1 MQKEEVEFTFKHLC
15 YKYTYVNIQV
25 LLITLYQFQQ
35 APLALPFS
43 CTILN
48 ELIIWIKYSRG
59 YTTENIEHILNI
71 LFYIYVTLIYY
82 LDLNY
87 YIFSTIFILLSFI
100 FKVFCDKKQNQQHE
114 YSTILRLCKI
124 LYEFSLLIALLC
136 ITLKMNLYVEWTWS
150 QTFWWY
156 WMFLSGL
163 IGLTI
168 TFLLIL
174 ISKLIRINN
183 STIINHFKNE
193 IKTIVWL
200 LYTSALSS
208 LIAAVWIINTLNIL
222 GINLE
227 IKVGD
232 FYMYSIISMNI
243 LIFCTISYVFF
254 HSIVEFVLSINQIE
268 SRDQSPKTATQ
279 NRDKQ
284 IKKEITK
291 TSIFMQK
298 LSSAYFR
305 QIKDL
310 EVVVLKDTNQNE
322 ILTERN
328 VNNIIL
334 QKNKNFPHDSN
345 SKCIICCEK
354 SSNAIL
360 MNCCHGGICYQCAV
374 QLAQKQKE
382 CFLCRQI
389 ISTIYEIDEKDVS
402 TLKRVISKTRIS
414 N

>member
-1 MQKEEVEFTFKHLC
+1 MQKEVVELAYKHLC
-15 YKYTYVNIQV
+15 YKYTYINILV
-25 LLITLYQFQQ
+25 LLITLFQFQQ
-35 APLALPFS
+35 TPLALPLG
-43 CTILN
+43 CAILN
-48 ELIIWIKYSRG
+48 ELIIWIKLSRRQII
-59 YTTENIEHILNI
+59 ENIDHILNI
-71 LFYIYVTLIYY
+71 FFYIYIALTYY
-82 LDLNY
+82 LELKY
-87 YIFSTIFILLSFI
+87 YIFSNMFVGLSFI
-100 FKVFCDKKQNQQHE
+100 FKIFCDKKQDEQHQ
-114 YSTILRLCKI
+114 YSTIIRLTKI
-124 LYEFSLLIALLC
+124 FYRFSQLIAILC
-136 ITLKMNLYVEWTWS
+136 ITLKMNLYVDWTWS

-163 IGLTI
+163 IGSTI
-168 TFLLIL
+168 TFLLML

-183 STIINHFKNE
+183 STIINRFKNE
-193 IKTIVWL
+193 VKILSWL

-208 LIAAVWIINTLNIL
+208 LIATIWIVNTLNVL
-222 GINLE
+222 GINFT
-227 IKVGD
+227 IKIGD
-232 FYMYSIISMNI
+232 LYMYCIISMNI
-243 LIFCTISYVFF
+243 LIFCTISYVFSS
-254 HSIVEFVLSINQIE
+254 SIIEFILAIDSIE
-268 SRDQSPKTATQ
+268 SRNSSPKNGTQ
-279 NRDKQ
+279 NTEKQ

-298 LSSAYFR
+298 LSNAYFR

-310 EVVVLKDTNQNE
+310 EIVVLKDTNQNE

-328 VNNIIL
+328 LNNNII
-334 QKNKNFPHDSN
+334 QKKKPCPQNSN

-360 MNCCHGGICYQCAV
+360 MNCGHGGICYQCAM

-402 TLKRVISKTRIS
+402 ILKRVISKTRIS